1 MRILVINSGSS
12 SVKYKF
18 FVTPENRCLAEGQVE
33 RIGLSGSL
41 LHHKRADGDR
51 VRVGVEVTDH
61 AQAIEAVIAVLIS
74 PNHGVIADRSEIDAV
89 GHRVAH
95 GGEGLTESVLV
106 TPEVTKEIQDCIE
119 LAPLHNPHNLHG
131 IDACAELLPGV
142 PQVAVFDTAFHHT
155 VPPHAY
161 IYALPYVLYRR
172 YGLRRYG
179 FHGTSHYYVANRAAS
194 MMEEKLESLRIITC
208 HLGNG
213 CSMAAI
219 QQGKS
224 VDTSMGFTPL
234 EGLVMGTR
242 CGDIDPATVLYVMG
256 KERLTIGEANAMLN
270 KHSGLAGIS
279 GISSDMREIEDEV
292 LAGSERAKLALDI
305 FSYRV
310 RKYIGAYSAAM
321 GGVDAVVFTG
331 GIGVNSPVVRAKSL
345 EGLDCF
351 GIGLD
356 NRVND
361 DTRGSDAEL
370 TAPGSRVRIFAIL
383 TNEELVI
390 ALDTDRIVGN
400 LLKREDELDA
410 QDTQERGTDT

>member
-1 MRILVINSGSS
+1 VRVLVINSGSS

-18 FVTPENRCLAEGQVE
+18 FITPEDKCLAEGQVE

-41 LHHKRADGDR
+41 LHHRRADGDK

-61 AQAIEAVIAVLIS
+61 AQAIDAVIAVLIS
-74 PNHGVIADRSEIDAV
+74 PNHGVISAKSEIDAV
-89 GHRVAH
+89 GHRIAH

-106 TPEVTKEIQDCIE
+106 TPQVRDEIENCIE
-119 LAPLHNPHNLHG
+119 LAPLHNPHNLRG
-131 IDACAELLPGV
+131 IDACSELLPGV

-155 VPPHAY
+155 IPPRAY

-179 FHGTSHYYVANRAAS
+179 FHGTSHCYVAGRAAG
-194 MMEEKLESLRIITC
+194 MMGEDLESLRIITC

-219 QQGKS
+219 EHGKS

-256 KERLTIGEANAMLN
+256 KEGLTISEANAMLN
-270 KHSGLAGIS
+270 KHSGLAGVS
-279 GISSDMREIEDEV
+279 GISSDMREIEDEA
-292 LAGSERAKLALDI
+292 LAGNRRAELAQDI
-305 FSYRV
+305 FCYRV

-321 GGVDAVVFTG
+321 GGVDVIVFTG
-331 GIGVNSPVVRAKSL
+331 GIGVNSPVVRTKSL
-345 EGLDCF
+345 DGLDCL
-351 GIGLD
+351 GAKLD
-356 NRVND
+356 GQVNEGA
-361 DTRGSDAEL
+361 RGRDVDLSAAD
-370 TAPGSRVRIFAIL
+370 SKVRIFAIL

-390 ALDTDRIVGN
+390 AMDTDRIVGN
-400 LLKREDELDA
+400 LKKRED
-410 QDTQERGTDT
+410 

>member
-1 MRILVINSGSS
+1 VRILVINSGSS

-18 FVTPENRCLAEGQVE
+18 FVTPENKSLAEGQVE

-61 AQAIEAVIAVLIS
+61 AQAIDAVIAVLIS
-74 PNHGVIADRSEIDAV
+74 PNHGVITDKSEIDAV
-89 GHRVAH
+89 GHRIAH
-95 GGEGLTESVLV
+95 GGESLTESVLV
-106 TPEVTKEIQDCIE
+106 TPEVRNKIENCIE
-119 LAPLHNPHNLHG
+119 LAPLHNPHNLRG

-155 VPPHAY
+155 IPRHAY

-179 FHGTSHYYVANRAAS
+179 FHGTSHCYVAGRAAE
-194 MMEEKLESLRIITC
+194 MMGEDLENLKVITC

-213 CSMAAI
+213 SSMAAI
-219 QQGKS
+219 KNGRS

-256 KERLTIGEANAMLN
+256 KERLTISEANAMLN

-279 GISSDMREIEDEV
+279 GISSDMREIEDEA
-292 LAGSERAKLALDI
+292 LAGNERAGLALDI
-305 FSYRV
+305 FSYRI
-310 RKYIGAYSAAM
+310 RKYIGAYAAAM
-321 GGVDAVVFTG
+321 GGVDAIVFTG
-331 GIGVNSPVVRAKSL
+331 GIGVNSPIVRRKSL
-345 EGLDCF
+345 EGLDYL
-351 GIGLD
+351 GAKLED
-356 NRVND
+356 SVND
-361 DTRGSDAEL
+361 ESMGRDVDL
-370 TAPGSRVRIFAIL
+370 TAPNSRVRILAIL

-390 ALDTDRIVGN
+390 ALDTDRIVGS
-400 LLKREDELDA
+400 LKKPEGDLNV
-410 QDTQERGTDT
+410 

>member
-18 FVTPENRCLAEGQVE
+18 YVTPENKSLAEGQVE

-41 LHHKRADGDR
+41 LHHARADGDR

-61 AQAIEAVIAVLIS
+61 AQAIDAVIAVLIS
-74 PNHGVIADRSEIDAV
+74 PNHGVISDKSEIDAV
-89 GHRVAH
+89 GHRIAH
-95 GGEGLTESVLV
+95 GGEGLTESVLI
-106 TPEVTKEIQDCIE
+106 TPEVRDEIENCIE
-119 LAPLHNPHNLHG
+119 LAPLHNPHNLRG
-131 IDACAELLPGV
+131 VDACAELLPGV

-155 VPPHAY
+155 IPPHAY

-179 FHGTSHYYVANRAAS
+179 FHGTSHYYVAGRAAE
-194 MMEEKLESLRIITC
+194 MMGEDLDNLRVITC

-213 CSMAAI
+213 SSMAAI
-219 QQGKS
+219 KHGKS

-256 KERLTIGEANAMLN
+256 KERLTISEANAMLN
-270 KHSGLAGIS
+270 KHSGLAGVS
-279 GISSDMREIEDEV
+279 GISSDMREIEDEA
-292 LAGSERAKLALDI
+292 LAGDERAALALDI

-310 RKYIGAYSAAM
+310 RKYIGAYTAAM
-321 GGVDAVVFTG
+321 GGVDAIVFTG
-331 GIGVNSPVVRAKSL
+331 GIGVNSPIVRAKSL
-345 EGLDCF
+345 EGLDCL
-351 GIGLD
+351 GAKLD
-356 NRVND
+356 AGAND
-361 DTRGSDAEL
+361 GAKGRDVDLSAADSG
-370 TAPGSRVRIFAIL
+370 VRILAIL

-400 LLKREDELDA
+400 LKTLED
-410 QDTQERGTDT
+410 

>member
-1 MRILVINSGSS
+1 VRILVINSGSS

-18 FVTPENRCLAEGQVE
+18 FVTPENKSLAEGQVE

-74 PNHGVIADRSEIDAV
+74 PNHGVIAHRDEIDAV

-95 GGEGLTESVLV
+95 GGETLTESVLI
-106 TPEVTKEIQDCIE
+106 TPEVRTEIQNCIE
-119 LAPLHNPHNLHG
+119 LAPLHNPHNLLG
-131 IDACAELLPGV
+131 MDACAALLPGV

-155 VPPHAY
+155 IPPHAY

-172 YGLRRYG
+172 YALRRYG
-179 FHGTSHYYVANRAAS
+179 FHGTSHHYVAQRAAE
-194 MMEEKLESLRIITC
+194 MIGGDLANLKMITC

-219 QQGKS
+219 RHGKS

-256 KERLTIGEANAMLN
+256 KERLTIAEANAMLN

-279 GISSDMREIEDEV
+279 GISSDMREIEEEM
-292 LAGSERAKLALDI
+292 LAGSDRAALALNV

-310 RKYIGAYSAAM
+310 RKYIGAYTAAM
-321 GGVDAVVFTG
+321 GGVDVIVFTG
-331 GIGVNSPVVRAKSL
+331 GIGVNSPIVRTRSL
-345 EGLDCF
+345 EGLGCLGAVLDEGVNEASKGRDC
-351 GIGLD
+351 D
-356 NRVND
+356 
-361 DTRGSDAEL
+361 L
-370 TAPGSRVRIFAIL
+370 TGAGSRVRILAIM

-390 ALDTDRIVGN
+390 ALDTDRIVRK
-400 LLKREDELDA
+400 LKKPEDQLNV
-410 QDTQERGTDT
+410 QDH